1 MRQRINGFV
10 SFMCKLDGKP
20 IPEKT
25 KRPKVTL
32 ETFPSLCVEENSEEI
47 LLSVLNGDYENLCD
61 AFIWRETPHGHDY
74 WSLRDEGIEL
84 MSDEDYVY
92 VRQVYQRYFG

>member
-32 ETFPSLCVEENSEEI
+32 ETFPSLCGVENLEEI
-47 LLSVLNGDYENLCD
+47 LISVLHGEYRNLCD

-74 WSLRDEGIEL
+74 WDLRCEGIEP

-92 VRQVYQRYFG
+92 VMQVYQRSFG